1 MARVNW
7 FQAFAEVGLLALGAA
22 IALGGDAWLDARRDQ
37 EEQHAYL
44 VSLREDFVTN
54 RRLGL
59 EYIEDNLSAQ
69 ALAVELM
76 AALSGPAEAVPTD
89 SLNALVNG
97 ALWIFDLDPARGTY
111 EDMVSSGGLQLV
123 RNIEL
128 RLALAAVDNDFE
140 SMVRFSDLQW
150 QHWMDFELPFLRDH
164 AELAAIYPDYTGAG
178 SREGLNVQP
187 LKFPDAGLDADA
199 SALRSREFL
208 NIVAARSI
216 VYQDAIVAAT
226 GAVRRIETI
235 LDLIDGELSQLG
247 S

>member
-1 MARVNW
+1 VNW

-22 IALGGDAWLDARRDQ
+22 IALGGDAWLNSRRDW

-44 VSLREDFVTN
+44 VSLREDFTTN

-69 ALAVELM
+69 ELAVELM
-76 AALSGPAEAVPTD
+76 AALSGPAEAVSID
-89 SLNALVNG
+89 SLNALING
-97 ALWIFDLDPARGTY
+97 ALWIFDMDPARGTY
-111 EDMVSSGGLQLV
+111 QDMVSSGGLQLV

-150 QHWMDFELPFLRDH
+150 QHWMDLELPFLRDH
-164 AELAAIYPDYTGAG
+164 AELTTIYPDYTGAG
-178 SREGLNVQP
+178 SREGLSVQP
-187 LKFPDAGLDADA
+187 VVFPDTGFEADA
-199 SALRSREFL
+199 TALRSRVFL

-226 GAVRRIETI
+226 GAVRRIESI
-235 LDLIDGELSQLG
+235 LELIDRELSQLG